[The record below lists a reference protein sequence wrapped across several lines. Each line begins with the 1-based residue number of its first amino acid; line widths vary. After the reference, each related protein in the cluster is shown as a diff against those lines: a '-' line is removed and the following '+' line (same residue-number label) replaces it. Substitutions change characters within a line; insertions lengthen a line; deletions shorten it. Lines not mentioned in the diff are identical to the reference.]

1 MTVHASQIEH
11 VETKEDA
18 IIYLRTVLAESY
30 SRVAEDVTLTIGRH
44 DSLLNLSDPQFVSN
58 AYNTLKRIFCS
69 NVDSVYRTISNLE
82 DNEASLTNSELTI
95 ICQMQHEGFEEA
107 KELLCEMLSSMIER
121 AKSVEAQAK
130 SLTNDAETLLQTL
143 RNS

>member
-1 MTVHASQIEH
+1 MTVHASQIDH
-11 VETKEDA
+11 IETKEGA
-18 IIYLRTVLAESY
+18 ITYLRTVLVESY
-30 SRVAEDVTLTIGRH
+30 SRVAEDVILIISRH

-58 AYNTLKRIFCS
+58 AYNMLSAFCS

-95 ICQMQHEGFEEA
+95 ICQMQREGFEEA